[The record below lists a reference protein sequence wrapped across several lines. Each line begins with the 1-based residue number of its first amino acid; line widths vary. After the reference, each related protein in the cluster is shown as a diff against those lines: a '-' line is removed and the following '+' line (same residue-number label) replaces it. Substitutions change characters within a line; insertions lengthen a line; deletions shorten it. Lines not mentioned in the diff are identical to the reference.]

1 MSYNPPTGGSM
12 PFGPISYHMSYT
24 LVALTNS
31 AGGPIR
37 LRLTLHGEL
46 YSDIAAKAAN
56 MKGPVKEEIE
66 AALKEVLGDL
76 VTLEKGYEPILDYD
90 IHTHGKAATFE
101 TTLREIRTALV
112 TLIEQ
117 YNLCSKEDI
126 EGAAMPSPAIR
137 RRGE

>member
-1 MSYNPPTGGSM
+1 MSYNQSPDSM
-12 PFGPISYHMSYT
+12 PFGPISFHMSYT

-37 LRLTLHGEL
+37 LRLTLLGEL
-46 YSDIAAKAAN
+46 YSDIVAKAATLQGTA
-56 MKGPVKEEIE
+56 KDEIQE
-66 AALKEVLGDL
+66 TLKEALDDL
-76 VTLEKGYEPILDYD
+76 EYLEANYEPILDYN
-90 IHTHGKAATFE
+90 IHTYEKAADFDTAM
-101 TTLREIRTALV
+101 RNIRTTLV

-137 RRGE
+137 RQGK

>member
-46 YSDIAAKAAN
+46 YSDIAAKAAT
-56 MKGPVKEEIE
+56 MKGAAKEEIE
-66 AALKEVLGDL
+66 AALKAE
-76 VTLEKGYEPILDYD
+76 LEKLEYLEKNYEPILDYD
-90 IHTHGKAATFE
+90 IHTHGKAAAFDTS
-101 TTLREIRTALV
+101 LREIRTALV
-112 TLIEQ
+112 TLIER

-137 RRGE
+137 RRAE